1 MVDAAGT
8 PAFADMWTQVLLAVF
23 LLMFGFLL
31 LATGLFTA
39 YFGSGKSRQ
48 IGGGLTFTGIL
59 ILTLVVVLFYT
70 DTFGTNLLFKS
81 NMPLWETVLFP
92 MIVIL
97 AGAGLGAG
105 AAIGLFL
112 FAIMKA

>member
-1 MVDAAGT
+1 MVDCSQV
-8 PAFADMWTQVLLAVF
+8 PAFAQMWTQVLLAVF
-23 LLMFGFLL
+23 LLIFGFVL
-31 LATGLFTA
+31 LATGMFTA

-48 IGGGLTFTGIL
+48 IGGGLTFGGII
-59 ILTLVVVLFYT
+59 ILSLLVVMFYT
-70 DTFGTNLLFKS
+70 DTFGTNSLFKC
-81 NMPLWETVLFP
+81 NMPLWDTVLFP

-97 AGAGLGAG
+97 LGAAMGAG

>member
-1 MVDAAGT
+1 MVNCAVV
-8 PAFADMWTQVLLAVF
+8 PPFADMWTQVLLAVF
-23 LLMFGFLL
+23 LLMFGFVL
-31 LATGLFTA
+31 LATGMFTA

-48 IGGGLTFTGIL
+48 IGGGLTFGGII
-59 ILTLVVVLFYT
+59 ILSLLVVMFYT
-70 DTFGTNLLFKS
+70 DTFGTNAVFAC
-81 NMPLWETVLFP
+81 NMPLWNTVLFP

-97 AGAGLGAG
+97 LGAAIGAG